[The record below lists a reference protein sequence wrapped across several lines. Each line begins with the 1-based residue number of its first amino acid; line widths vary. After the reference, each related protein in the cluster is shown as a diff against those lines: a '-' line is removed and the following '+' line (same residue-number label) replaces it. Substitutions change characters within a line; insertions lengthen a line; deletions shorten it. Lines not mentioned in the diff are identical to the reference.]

1 MYVTYLY
8 YVNKIIYCMIALMFS
23 LSQMNPVTLFAS
35 IGLYICAFDLSKHA
49 TSWTII

>member
-35 IGLYICAFDLSKHA
+35 IGLYIHVRLTYRNTLPAGL
-49 TSWTII
+49 